1 MRKSYRDDNG
11 EKIYRYSIRKYHFG
25 AASVAVAALMFFA
38 NGVQAQAPAVSP
50 VTASDVVAG
59 PSGNSDGDPQDS
71 DEESPEKTAVVEQ
84 PVELKSAG
92 ESSAPEAK
100 TEEGSQEESE
110 AEVKSPQPETKIDEN
125 AEVPQVTKE
134 KDQEVSAPVADTS
147 AAKSTQSTLEALL
160 ANLTLDSMKALHTE
174 VEEGLAKAKAVLE
187 NPKATQAQVDEQVK
201 LMEDLT
207 RRVKEALSPQV
218 STPPVLEKAG
228 LTNTRLATPE
238 GTVLTPKEA
247 VTKVLEKNPVA
258 STNGEVRTPST
269 KLSKSEVSD
278 NQNKEKLK
286 TISKD
291 LSAYLIQANEITRPE
306 TKKLLEGVE
315 EIVKSIEA
323 SVLQPQL
330 TPAEIEELLKK
341 GKQAE
346 KKLALALTR
355 EKSGKRDLRNSK
367 PMKSGSD
374 FRANPTG
381 LNTKRAYI
389 VQNGDGSDLP
399 AETYLYAMRRGTQDK
414 LYSHDDEKPVEEAL
428 KEAKITVKKD
438 PKVDGDYIWTV
449 TFNTHNHNHQ
459 HALYWFTLPKGHTMG
474 ETLGVTRQ
482 KTGSRSLGGFNLD
495 TGWRNKIKE
504 HLEATEA
511 DYGDA
516 KHHHFTD
523 AFDSV
528 TDVTDSNFIIG
539 STGRVQTTPDD
550 SRSSNAYYYLGPA
563 FHKGRRTADWS
574 TAISDGVKDKAK
586 RNLDGLKE
594 NTDQLYYL
602 KYDGS
607 GIVTISYKTHTDNKY
622 APLYYAAGMRSY
634 EYSSGLQYFMARGLQ
649 EKPNAPTVAP
659 NNDGTVTVTPYL
671 DKDKNKNVDK
681 VELSYTNNRKEKK
694 TVTLERNP
702 KDGTWTSSGN
712 GADGIQI
719 DGDSFSLKAG
729 KVQVGTEVTAKSY
742 FGNSDASDERTQT
755 IRQRTATP
763 TVTAN
768 NDGSVTVTPSGNAD
782 YLTVKYIEESN
793 NQKTEITANKQ
804 GSTWTVTGGT
814 NITIDKS
821 KGTVTIPANSV
832 VDNSIVE
839 AQAQAKAVDEF
850 MSDKAT
856 ATAKNE
862 DRTPPT
868 ISVKDGTTWKQGNS
882 NGELTLLADQVKGEI
897 KLNVKIEDN
906 QGGSGFGEFSVVG
919 DNKTVDYSI
928 SGGSYNGGSTIF
940 SAFGKDSDATALL
953 TLRLNKKTNGEY
965 DYPSTGF
972 TVTIKARDNS
982 PRQNWTTESST
993 PKLLKVIV
1001 KPRDVVSPT
1010 VKLKNPTDSNKESVL
1025 SDSEQ
1030 NAPVVTVFRGA
1041 KFDVPLKVS
1050 DNGENG
1056 TVNLKAESGLPK
1068 GVSLQGDPVVKKT
1081 GATEGHE
1088 ATVNISG
1095 KVAADA
1101 SLGEHVVT
1109 LKVSDDGTGSVDK
1122 GNKATLKFKVKVV
1135 DLEFENRGT
1144 EVNATTRADVLG
1156 LGENSV
1162 DPNNYLRTTDG
1173 ENVHNDSY
1181 FPSGMKFRYLNGKN
1195 LSETVSFDKIGKH
1208 SVKARAYFPDDP
1220 RAKELPTNP
1229 NDLTGDTSQVAG
1241 RGYLERTIEFNVRP
1255 NAPTLTDAQFY
1266 GTAGRRPDV
1275 TVSGLPTD
1283 SQLQNGAS
1291 VTVELYQGDR
1301 KVASKIVSERNGS
1314 TTFSDRDF
1322 SEDLTEGQQVHAVV
1336 KVVGNS
1342 NSYTVNSNNSNS
1354 ATVTGRVA
1362 LNNLAEGKKIVQ
1374 VQDLN
1379 RNGVLSEA
1387 EKNAIK
1393 NAILEANKN
1402 GVLQGKSV
1410 NDINISATGLIT
1422 AVVRDNKVAELQID
1436 PKTGVVTRFAHIRDD
1451 YNISFPSGTNGKI
1464 RPTDPGFEWSADGK
1478 SLIYKFDATAG
1489 DRNAIINTN
1498 DILKKL
1504 TATPKTNKATGQPSL
1519 AVVHGT
1525 DKANGEGN
1533 RDNYRRDGS
1542 TGYFYHNNSSVNM
1555 LDIVDPSNYGGNVQ
1569 VDNTANKLVAVN
1581 RKDINNGN
1589 IVGTTLGSDTISA
1602 ANGAQAITFN
1612 NVVKKADGKSLIV
1625 KQQLYLM
1632 PKYTSDQLLKDRG
1645 TTNADNTNVINV
1657 YFVPVDPTKPDVTRS
1672 TTNNLSTTSAQA
1684 NRLAE
1689 NTSFKNLAKVTD
1701 NYDKDDAT
1709 NATTNTTT
1717 NTVRSKLNM
1726 WVKTGNTKT
1735 LIVENGVEK
1744 TDVITRLK
1752 KEVNPATYEVFA
1764 KTTDASGNKSHG
1776 DNSDGQSLG
1785 FFRVGYNLVARQTI
1799 NVVRGESIS
1808 AGDLKTFI
1816 QVREGNTLQDLPQGA
1831 TVTAAL
1837 ETNSIRNGKEET
1849 KTVEATVNFGENR
1862 TQKVTLTYKV
1872 LNTFPIART
1881 LYDFKNPD
1889 TARSGGSSVYYHNGG
1904 TIPDGMTWIY
1914 KGSDNVEKRG
1924 DDFSTALSKDS
1935 VGSTSYTFGGKYNYG
1950 RFTNSPTTGNLE
1962 YTERVVH
1969 KVFDIT
1975 DSNGVT
1981 VDKGAAL
1988 TVNQAEAAVKK
1999 VDGSDPLPEGTTYEW
2014 VGSTDTNTPGVRTY
2028 KVRVTLPASQ
2038 SGTEAQPAATQAKS
2052 SKTINVT
2059 VRVKPTAPT
2068 VTPNNN
2074 GDVTVTPANE
2084 TTVDKLEV
2092 IYTPADTNHLQ
2103 ENGTVTKTAHE
2114 ATKIVASKGANNK
2127 WMITQGKK
2135 DGVTINGDT
2144 GAITLKDY
2152 IVKDRTSVSS
2162 TDSAQDVLSNRN
2174 QADANNGEQDNPTIG
2189 LNNTLVGVGKT
2200 FDFSLGLSDDGVGVD
2215 DSNIKVTLPTGATGL
2230 TYDSAKKSIKGTL
2243 NTVTKQEV
2251 KVTVLD
2257 KNGNKAEK
2265 TISIAAVKPK
2275 PIYAIKDSAIPNVA
2289 TASKFVEV
2297 PTGVTNP
2304 SVAWKDGQP
2313 TTTTVETTHKT
2324 VTVSAQG
2331 YTSTEVE
2338 VPVTVY
2344 PKVTYRKVGGTE
2356 VKTYHEIVDQPL
2368 TSRLVSGGGTFNPV
2382 TPDYYIAF
2390 EGGAKPEG
2398 TRVEFEGGAPADT
2411 STTAG
2416 ITTKTIKVTY
2426 PNGVGS
2432 VTKEVT
2438 FRTYGNEANY
2448 ETGKNSIETTVG
2460 TEFSK
2465 LTAKKSV
2472 KLSDP
2477 NVPNPDKTFIGW
2489 YRNGDYTPENK
2500 IGKRNENVN
2509 VWYGYTVKDARGDG
2523 TNNYNDQNI
2532 TVNVTVKP
2540 QAPTIATDAFHGKG
2554 ATKPAVTVSNIP
2566 TANQLEENAKVTV
2579 ELYQGGNKVASKE
2592 LSRDEVTNGAG
2603 SVHFDTTNYTSN
2615 LTLGEK
2621 VHAVVKVAGGSG
2633 NTAYDLSSANSN
2645 DVQVTP
2651 QKPTFDA
2658 TTVTSTSRT
2667 LSGTLGGF
2675 DDANKVVEVHLND
2688 EKKTVLSSTDGRV
2701 TITGDKWTAK
2711 LPDNVKLRQSVAK
2724 NGETAKPSGITVENK
2739 VAGTT
2744 ISTTSDAKEVSMGSY
2759 SVTPTIAGS
2768 KHIDITVP
2776 HDAKRVELR
2785 FHNNQETGDK
2795 PNGIT
2800 LVRGAD
2806 GTWHTDATRADN
2818 ATVTDANG
2826 YVGTVTS
2833 IASKSNPAESVI
2845 TIPLNEESNGKKL
2858 HIREEAANGDNT
2870 ATYGKGLG
2878 LRVEYQPEAGQDPMA
2893 AGNWKVANVTNTAP
2907 VLAHKG
2913 TEGTTEAN
2921 RKVYDSGTTLTAD
2934 LLKELVTVTD
2944 AEDNATD
2951 TNNKPYG
2958 SSTIE
2963 IVSGLTETPGK
2974 ATAPGIYTVTL
2985 KATDSQGRESNELT
2999 VYVEV
3004 RKQKDE
3010 NDPTP
3015 KEQTVDNGDTPKAK
3029 DSISNV
3035 ADLPENTRIEWKETP
3050 TTTEKGNHDAV
3061 VVVTYPDGTSEE
3073 VPVTITVKETNI
3085 NGVPEVQP
3093 VLPEFNGGVNGGPET
3108 QEELPKF
3115 NGGVNTPDSPI
3126 HERPDF
3132 AGGVNGELPDPAEL
3146 PKVQLIITKWIDE
3159 NGNELKPADAKA
3171 PSVPG
3176 EANEAYEHG
3185 EIEGYVFVRTET
3197 KGDVVT
3203 HIFRKVSPVRPTS
3216 DSQQRPTTPS
3226 DDTNPRPDTATP
3238 AEVPATQPAEQPSQ
3252 TVEVPTQLPNE
3263 VSETDSS
3270 VSQQQAVLP
3279 NTGTKADRATGAF
3292 GVLSLLGAFGL
3303 LFAKKKKDDEE
3314 EA

>member
-38 NGVQAQAPAVSP
+38 NGVQAQTPAVSP

-59 PSGNSDGDPQDS
+59 LSGNSDGDPQDS
-71 DEESPEKTAVVEQ
+71 DEESPEKKAVVEQ

-201 LMEDLT
+201 LMEDLI
-207 RRVKEALSPQV
+207 RRVREALSPQV

-228 LTNTRLATPE
+228 LTNTRLAAPE

-269 KLSKSEVSD
+269 KLSQSEVSD

-291 LSAYLIQANEITRPE
+291 LSSYLIQANEITRPE

-323 SVLQPQL
+323 SVSQPQL

-355 EKSGKRDLRNSK
+355 ENSGKRDLRNSK
-367 PMKSGSD
+367 PMKQGSD
-374 FRANPTG
+374 LRTTPTA
-381 LNTKRAYI
+381 LTTKRAYI
-389 VQNGDGSDLP
+389 VQNGDGSGLL
-399 AETYLYAMRRGTQDK
+399 AETYLYAMRRGTVDRLPTEDNQVT
-414 LYSHDDEKPVEEAL
+414 VEEGL

-438 PKVDGDYIWTV
+438 PRVEGDYIWTV
-449 TFNTHNHNHQ
+449 TFNEHNKEHQ
-459 HALYWFTLPKGHTMG
+459 NALYWFTMPKGHIMKDA
-474 ETLGVTRQ
+474 LAVTR
-482 KTGSRSLGGFNLD
+482 KTQGSKSYGGGLLNDDWRS
-495 TGWRNKIKE
+495 KIKE
-504 HLEATEA
+504 HLSATEA
-511 DYGDA
+511 DYGNA
-516 KHHHFTD
+516 ENHHFTE

-528 TDVTDSNFIIG
+528 TDVTATNYIIG
-539 STGRVQTTPDD
+539 STQRVQSKPNETQ
-550 SRSSNAYYYLGPA
+550 SSSAYYYLGPT
-563 FHKGRRTADWS
+563 FHKFTRQPMRD
-574 TAISDGVKDKAK
+574 TAISSAIQNKAT
-586 RNLDGLKE
+586 RNIDGLKE
-594 NTDQLYYL
+594 HSDQLYYL
-602 KYDGS
+602 KYNGS
-607 GIVTISYKTHTDNKY
+607 GTVTISYRTHTDNKF
-622 APLYYAAGMRSY
+622 APLYYGAGMRSY
-634 EYSSGLQYFMARGLQ
+634 EFSSGKMYFMVHGLQ
-649 EKPNAPTVAP
+649 EKPNAPTISD
-659 NNDGTVTVTPYL
+659 NNVGTVTVTPNTE
-671 DKDKNKNVDK
+671 KADK
-681 VELSYTNNRKEKK
+681 VEISYIGSDQSKK
-694 TVTLERNP
+694 TATLTRNH
-702 KDGTWTSSGN
+702 KDGTWSSNDNGIEVSGN
-712 GADGIQI
+712 
-719 DGDSFSLKAG
+719 SFTVKKDAV
-729 KVQVGTEVTAKSY
+729 KVGTPVKAKSY
-742 FGNSDASDERTQT
+742 FGNSDSSDETTRDILKQT
-755 IRQRTATP
+755 EKP
-763 TVTAN
+763 TVNALE
-768 NDGSVTVTPSGNAD
+768 DGSVTVTPNGSAN
-782 YLTVKYIEESN
+782 YLRISYTDERN
-793 NQKTEITANKQ
+793 TNKTITANKNE
-804 GSTWTVTGGT
+804 GT
-814 NITIDKS
+814 SIWSVSKDSSSDSSITINSKS
-821 KGTVTIPANSV
+821 GLVTIPATSV
-832 VDNSIVE
+832 ADNTKVKAQARANGEALSVE
-839 AQAQAKAVDEF
+839 AE
-850 MSDKAT
+850 

-868 ISVKDGTTWKQGNS
+868 ISVKDGTTWKQGNT
-882 NGELTLLADQVKGEI
+882 NGELTLLADQVNGEI

-906 QGGSGFGEFSVVG
+906 KGGSGFGEFSVVG
-919 DNKTVDYSI
+919 ENKTVDYSI
-928 SGGSYNGGSTIF
+928 SGGSYNDGSTIF
-940 SAFGKDSDATALL
+940 SGTNYSGKDQDATALL
-953 TLRLNKKTNGEY
+953 TLKLNRKANGEY
-965 DYPSTGF
+965 EYPSTGF

-982 PRQNWTTESST
+982 PRKNWTTATST
-993 PKLLKVIV
+993 PKELTITV
-1001 KPRDVVSPT
+1001 KPKDLLPPKVKFVQPSNNAET
-1010 VKLKNPTDSNKESVL
+1010 VLTENQTSIPE
-1025 SDSEQ
+1025 
-1030 NAPVVTVFRGA
+1030 VTIFRGA
-1041 KFDVPLKVS
+1041 TFNVPLKVS
-1050 DNGENG
+1050 DNGEKGN
-1056 TVNLKAESGLPK
+1056 VNLTVGSGLPS
-1068 GVSLQGDPVVKKT
+1068 GVSLQNGPVVKKT

-1229 NDLTGDTSQVAG
+1229 NDLTGDTSPVAR

-1255 NAPTLTDAQFY
+1255 NTPTLTNTEFY
-1266 GTAGRRPDV
+1266 GTAGRKPEI
-1275 TVSGLPTD
+1275 TVSNLPTTI
-1283 SQLQNGAS
+1283 QLQSGAT
-1291 VTVELYQGDR
+1291 VTVELYQGNT
-1301 KVASKIVSERNGS
+1301 KVASKTVSERNGS
-1314 TTFSDRDF
+1314 TTFSAGDF
-1322 SEDLTEGQQVHAVV
+1322 SSNLTEGQQVHAVV

-1342 NSYTVNSNNSNS
+1342 NSNSYTVNSNSSNS
-1354 ATVTGRVA
+1354 ARVTGRVA

-1393 NAILEANKN
+1393 HAILEANKN

-1451 YNISFPSGTNGKI
+1451 YDVSISDNSKLPN
-1464 RPTDPGFEWSADGK
+1464 RATDPGFEWSSDHK

-1489 DRNAIINTN
+1489 SREGIINTGE
-1498 DILKKL
+1498 ILKKL
-1504 TATPKTNKATGQPSL
+1504 TAIP
-1519 AVVHGT
+1519 
-1525 DKANGEGN
+1525 KANKTAGQASLNPVNGSDKVNGERN
-1533 RDNYRRDGS
+1533 QQNYRRDS
-1542 TGYFYHNNSSVNM
+1542 RTGYFYYNNKPVNIM
-1555 LDIVDPSNYGGNVQ
+1555 DIVNPSNYAGGEQ
-1569 VDNTANKLVAVN
+1569 VDNTANKLVENN
-1581 RKDINNGN
+1581 RRDINNSN
-1589 IVGTTLGSDTISA
+1589 IVGTTLGSETIPA
-1602 ANGAQAITFN
+1602 ANGAASITLS
-1612 NVVKKADGKSLIV
+1612 NVVKGKNGNSLIV
-1625 KQQLYLM
+1625 RKQLYLM
-1632 PKYTSDQLLKDRG
+1632 PKYTNNELLADRG
-1645 TTNADNTNVINV
+1645 TTNAENTNVINV
-1657 YFVPVDPTKPDVTRS
+1657 YFVPVDPTAPQVERS
-1672 TTNNLSTTSAQA
+1672 TSNTLATTSAQA
-1684 NRLAE
+1684 SRLAD
-1689 NTSFKNLAKVTD
+1689 NTSFAGLAKVTD
-1701 NYDKDDAT
+1701 NYDKDDVT
-1709 NATTNTTT
+1709 NPSS
-1717 NTVRSKLNM
+1717 NTVRNKLNM
-1726 WVKTGNTKT
+1726 WVKKGDTKVQ
-1735 LIVENGVEK
+1735 IVENGVEK
-1744 TDVITRLK
+1744 TDVINNLK
-1752 KEVNPATYEVFA
+1752 KEVNSATYEVYA
-1764 KTTDASGNKSHG
+1764 KTTDASGNKSHE
-1776 DNSDGQSLG
+1776 DNSDGASLG

-1808 AGDLKTFI
+1808 TGDLKTFI

-1889 TARSGGSSVYYHNGG
+1889 TARSGDSSVYYHNGG

-1914 KGSDNVEKRG
+1914 KGSDKATKPG
-1924 DDFSTALSKDS
+1924 DGFTAALANDS
-1935 VGSTSYTFGGKYNYG
+1935 VGTTNYEFGGKYNYG

-1962 YTERVVH
+1962 YTEQVVH

-1999 VDGSDPLPEGTTYEW
+1999 VDGSEDLPSGTTYEW
-2014 VGSTDTNTPGVRTY
+2014 VGTPDTNTPGVRTY
-2028 KVRVTLPASQ
+2028 KVRVTLPVSQ
-2038 SGTEAQPAATQAKS
+2038 SGNDAQPAATQVRS
-2052 SKTINVT
+2052 SKTIDVT
-2059 VRVKPTAPT
+2059 VKVKPTAPT
-2068 VTPNNN
+2068 VTPATN

-2084 TTVDKLEV
+2084 TNVNKVEV
-2092 IYTPADTNHLQ
+2092 MYTPADTNRL
-2103 ENGTVTKTAHE
+2103 EDNGNVAKTTHT
-2114 ATKIVASKGANNK
+2114 ATRIVASKGANNK
-2127 WMITQGKK
+2127 WTITKGDKV
-2135 DGVTINGDT
+2135 GVTINGDT

-2174 QADANNGEQDNPTIG
+2174 QADANNGEQDKPTIG

-2230 TYDSAKKSIKGTL
+2230 TYDSATKSIKGTL
-2243 NTVTKQEV
+2243 SSAAKHDVTVR
-2251 KVTVLD
+2251 VLD

-2265 TISIAAVKPK
+2265 IISIAAVKAK
-2275 PIYAIKDSAIPNVA
+2275 PIYAIKDGTIDNVD
-2289 TASKFVEV
+2289 TPSNFVEM
-2297 PTGVTNP
+2297 PKGVTLT
-2304 SVAWKDGQP
+2304 ATWKDGNKP
-2313 TTTTVETTHKT
+2313 TTAAVGNTTKT
-2324 VTVSAQG
+2324 VMVSANG
-2331 YTSTEVE
+2331 YTSTEVD

-2344 PKVTYRKVGGTE
+2344 PTVTLRKVDGKEVTE
-2356 VKTYHEIVDQPL
+2356 YHEIVGQPL
-2368 TSRLVSGGGTFNPV
+2368 TSAVTGTGGRTTTV
-2382 TPDYYIAF
+2382 KPDFY
-2390 EGGAKPEG
+2390 
-2398 TRVEFEGGAPADT
+2398 VEFEGGNKPDGTAITFKDGNPASP

-2416 ITTKTIKVTY
+2416 TTTKTIVVAY
-2426 PNGVGS
+2426 PNGAGTVEK
-2432 VTKEVT
+2432 TVT
-2438 FRTYGNEANY
+2438 FKTYGNEPKY
-2448 ETGKNSIETTVG
+2448 EDGKDSVETIVG
-2460 TEFSK
+2460 SPFEKTS
-2465 LTAKKSV
+2465 ASDYV

-2477 NVPNPDKTFIGW
+2477 KLPNPPRTAIAWGNGYSSSANPVSKVQTTIGM
-2489 YRNGDYTPENK
+2489 RE
-2500 IGKRNENVN
+2500 ENVN
-2509 VWYGYTVKDARGDG
+2509 VYYTSEVAKLRGDG
-2523 TNNYNDQNI
+2523 SYLYTHQDI
-2532 TVNVTVKP
+2532 KVTLTVKP
-2540 QAPTIATDAFHGKG
+2540 QAPRLTANQFQGKAG
-2554 ATKPAVTVSNIP
+2554 TKPEITVSNLPTTAQLTTGSTVKVQLKDADGNVVAEKTVADGTGSTTFTVNDYKRTVDLGQRLTANVVVSGTYQKTEKTDTGTSQVP
-2566 TANQLEENAKVTV
+2566 TAYSLV
-2579 ELYQGGNKVASKE
+2579 
-2592 LSRDEVTNGAG
+2592 
-2603 SVHFDTTNYTSN
+2603 SN
-2615 LTLGEK
+2615 
-2621 VHAVVKVAGGSG
+2621 
-2633 NTAYDLSSANSN
+2633 NSN
-2645 DVQVTP
+2645 SEQVTP
-2651 QKPTFDA
+2651 QKPTFDTA
-2658 TTVTSTSRT
+2658 TVTSTSRT

-2675 DDANKVVEVHLND
+2675 DAPNKVVEVHLND
-2688 EKKTVLSSTDGRV
+2688 ENNTVLSSARTGEV

-2711 LPDNVKLRQSVAK
+2711 LPDTVKLRQSVAK

-2739 VAGTT
+2739 VAGMT
-2744 ISTTSDAKEVSMGSY
+2744 ISTTSDEKEVAMGAY
-2759 SVTPTIAGS
+2759 SVSPAIAGS

-2785 FHNNQETGDK
+2785 FHNSVETGDK
-2795 PNGIT
+2795 PNSIT

-2818 ATVTDANG
+2818 TTVTDASG
-2826 YVGTVTS
+2826 YVGTITATPS
-2833 IASKSNPAESVI
+2833 ATNPAESII

-2878 LRVEYQPEAGQDPMA
+2878 LRVEYQPEAGQDPTA

-2907 VLAHKG
+2907 VLAHRG

-2921 RKVYDSGTTLTAD
+2921 RKVYESGTTLTAD
-2934 LLKELVTVTD
+2934 LLKDLVTVTD

-2951 TNNKPYG
+2951 ANNKPYG

-2985 KATDSQGRESNELT
+2985 KTTDSQGRESNELT
-2999 VYVEV
+2999 LYVEV
-3004 RKQKDE
+3004 RKQRD
-3010 NDPTP
+3010 DYTPTAT
-3015 KEQTVDNGDTPKAK
+3015 ETTVEHNAQPKAE
-3029 DSISNV
+3029 DSIGNKD
-3035 ADLPENTRIEWKETP
+3035 ALPAGTSYAWKPDATP
-3050 TTTEKGNHDAV
+3050 DTGTHGAKKGKV
-3061 VVVTYPDGTSEE
+3061 IVTYPDTSTDE
-3073 VPVTITVKETNI
+3073 VDVVVNVTPQSA
-3085 NGVPEVQP
+3085 GA
-3093 VLPEFNGGVNGGPET
+3093 
-3108 QEELPKF
+3108 
-3115 NGGVNTPDSPI
+3115 TPT
-3126 HERPDF
+3126 
-3132 AGGVNGELPDPAEL
+3132 A
-3146 PKVQLIITKWIDE
+3146 
-3159 NGNELKPADAKA
+3159 
-3171 PSVPG
+3171 
-3176 EANEAYEHG
+3176 
-3185 EIEGYVFVRTET
+3185 TET
-3197 KGDVVT
+3197 
-3203 HIFRKVSPVRPTS
+3203 
-3216 DSQQRPTTPS
+3216 
-3226 DDTNPRPDTATP
+3226 
-3238 AEVPATQPAEQPSQ
+3238 
-3252 TVEVPTQLPNE
+3252 TVEHNAQP
-3263 VSETDSS
+3263 
-3270 VSQQQAVLP
+3270 
-3279 NTGTKADRATGAF
+3279 KA
-3292 GVLSLLGAFGL
+3292 
-3303 LFAKKKKDDEE
+3303 
-3314 EA
+3314 

>member
-71 DEESPEKTAVVEQ
+71 DEENPEKTAVVEQ
-84 PVELKSAG
+84 PVDLKSAG
-92 ESSAPEAK
+92 ESSTPEAK
-100 TEEGSQEESE
+100 AEEGSQEESE
-110 AEVKSPQPETKIDEN
+110 AEVKSPQPETKIDDKEE
-125 AEVPQVTKE
+125 APQVAKE

-160 ANLTLDSMKALHTE
+160 ANLTLDSMKALHIE

-187 NPKATQAQVDEQVK
+187 NPKATQAQVDEQVR

-228 LTNTRLATPE
+228 LTNTRLAAPE
-238 GTVLTPKEA
+238 GAVLTPKEA

-286 TISKD
+286 TISRD
-291 LSAYLIQANEITRPE
+291 LSAYLTQANEITRPE

-346 KKLALALTR
+346 RKLALAVTR
-355 EKSGKRDLRNSK
+355 EKSGKRAVLNGTR
-367 PMKSGSD
+367 MAEGSD
-374 FRANPTG
+374 FRANTTG

-389 VQNGDGSDLP
+389 VQNGDGSNLP
-399 AETYLYAMRRGTQDK
+399 AETYLYAMNRRTSDK
-414 LYSHDDEKPVEEAL
+414 PMEGNLVPVSDAVD
-428 KEAKITVKKD
+428 EAKV
-438 PKVDGDYIWTV
+438 TV
-449 TFNTHNHNHQ
+449 TNLGNGNFKWDFVFNSKQKDHQ
-459 HALYWFTLPKGHTMG
+459 NAFYWFTLPKGHTIT
-474 ETLGVTRQ
+474 ETLAATRTNGGHTKSFVAGKGSFNQ
-482 KTGSRSLGGFNLD
+482 EWGGKTKDAIASGDATYGPASGKDGGFD
-495 TGWRNKIKE
+495 RNFGSI
-504 HLEATEA
+504 
-511 DYGDA
+511 D
-516 KHHHFTD
+516 
-523 AFDSV
+523 
-528 TDVTDSNFIIG
+528 DVTNTNFIA
-539 STGRVQTTPDD
+539 RVGASQRTD
-550 SRSSNAYYYLGPA
+550 SLPTDTRSSDGYYYLGPTITR
-563 FHKGRRTADWS
+563 FKQWQSGTGV
-574 TAISDGVKDKAK
+574 SDEFYKKSERIIG
-586 RNLDGLKE
+586 GLKQK
-594 NTDQLYYL
+594 TDLLYYFTL
-602 KYDGS
+602 NTGK
-607 GIVTISYKTHTDNKY
+607 VQLSYITHTDTPY
-622 APLYYAAGMRSY
+622 APIYYGTGMRSL
-634 EYSSGLQYFMARGLQ
+634 EHNEAFMYFMARGLQ
-649 EKPNAPTVAP
+649 EKPNAPTISD
-659 NNDGTVTVTPYL
+659 NNVGTVTVTPNTE
-671 DKDKNKNVDK
+671 KADK
-681 VELSYTNNRKEKK
+681 VEISYIGSDQSKK
-694 TVTLERNP
+694 TATLTRNH
-702 KDGTWTSSGN
+702 KDGTWSSNDNGIEVSGN
-712 GADGIQI
+712 
-719 DGDSFSLKAG
+719 SFTVKKDAV
-729 KVQVGTEVTAKSY
+729 KVGTPVKAKSY
-742 FGNSDASDERTQT
+742 FGNSDSSDETTRDILKQT
-755 IRQRTATP
+755 EKP
-763 TVTAN
+763 TVNALE
-768 NDGSVTVTPSGNAD
+768 DGSVTVTPNGSAN
-782 YLTVKYIEESN
+782 YLRISYTDERNTNKTITV
-793 NQKTEITANKQ
+793 NKNE
-804 GSTWTVTGGT
+804 GT
-814 NITIDKS
+814 SIWSVSKDSSSDSSITINSKS
-821 KGTVTIPANSV
+821 GLVTIPATSV
-832 VDNSIVE
+832 ADNTKVK
-839 AQAQAKAVDEF
+839 AQAQARANGEALSVEVE
-850 MSDKAT
+850 

-868 ISVKDGTTWKQGNS
+868 ISVKDGTTWKQGNT
-882 NGELTLLADQVKGEI
+882 NGELTLLADQVNGEI

-906 QGGSGFGEFSVVG
+906 QGGKGFGEFSVRG

-993 PKLLKVIV
+993 PKELTITV
-1001 KPRDVVSPT
+1001 KPKDLLPPKVKFVQPSNNAET
-1010 VKLKNPTDSNKESVL
+1010 VLTENQTSIPE
-1025 SDSEQ
+1025 
-1030 NAPVVTVFRGA
+1030 VTIFRGA
-1041 KFDVPLKVS
+1041 TFNVPLKVS
-1050 DNGENG
+1050 DNGEKGN
-1056 TVNLKAESGLPK
+1056 VNLTVGSGLPS
-1068 GVSLQGDPVVKKT
+1068 GVSLQNGPVVKKT

-1229 NDLTGDTSQVAG
+1229 NDLTGDTSPVAR

-1255 NAPTLTDAQFY
+1255 NTPTLTNTEFY
-1266 GTAGRRPDV
+1266 GTAGRKPEI
-1275 TVSGLPTD
+1275 TVSNLPTTI
-1283 SQLQNGAS
+1283 QLQSGAT
-1291 VTVELYQGDR
+1291 VTVELYQGNT
-1301 KVASKIVSERNGS
+1301 KVASKTVSERNGS
-1314 TTFSDRDF
+1314 TTFSAGDF
-1322 SEDLTEGQQVHAVV
+1322 SSNLTEGQQVHAVV

-1342 NSYTVNSNNSNS
+1342 NSNSYTVNSNSSNS
-1354 ATVTGRVA
+1354 ARVTGRVA

-1393 NAILEANKN
+1393 HAILEANKN

-1451 YNISFPSGTNGKI
+1451 YDVSISDNSKLPN
-1464 RPTDPGFEWSADGK
+1464 RATDPGFEWSSDHK

-1489 DRNAIINTN
+1489 SREGIINTGE
-1498 DILKKL
+1498 ILKKL
-1504 TATPKTNKATGQPSL
+1504 TAIP
-1519 AVVHGT
+1519 
-1525 DKANGEGN
+1525 KANKTAGQASLNPVNGSDKVNGERN
-1533 RDNYRRDGS
+1533 QQNYRRDS
-1542 TGYFYHNNSSVNM
+1542 RTGYFYYNNKPVNIM
-1555 LDIVDPSNYGGNVQ
+1555 DIVNPSNYAGGEQ
-1569 VDNTANKLVAVN
+1569 VDNTANKLVENN
-1581 RKDINNGN
+1581 RRDINNSN
-1589 IVGTTLGSDTISA
+1589 IVGTTLGSETIPA
-1602 ANGAQAITFN
+1602 ANGAASITLS
-1612 NVVKKADGKSLIV
+1612 NVVKGKNGNSLIV
-1625 KQQLYLM
+1625 RKQLYLM
-1632 PKYTSDQLLKDRG
+1632 PKYTNNELLADRG
-1645 TTNADNTNVINV
+1645 TTNAENTNVINV
-1657 YFVPVDPTKPDVTRS
+1657 YFVPVDPTAPQVERS
-1672 TTNNLSTTSAQA
+1672 TSNTLATTSAQA
-1684 NRLAE
+1684 SRLAD
-1689 NTSFKNLAKVTD
+1689 NTSFAGLAKVTD
-1701 NYDKDDAT
+1701 NYDKDDVT
-1709 NATTNTTT
+1709 NPSS
-1717 NTVRSKLNM
+1717 NTVRNKLNM
-1726 WVKTGNTKT
+1726 WVKKDDTKVQ
-1735 LIVENGVEK
+1735 IVENGVEK
-1744 TDVITRLK
+1744 TDVINNLK
-1752 KEVNPATYEVFA
+1752 KEVNSATYEVYA
-1764 KTTDASGNKSHG
+1764 KTTDASGNKSHE
-1776 DNSDGQSLG
+1776 DNSDGASLG

-1808 AGDLKTFI
+1808 TGDLKTFI

-1889 TARSGGSSVYYHNGG
+1889 TARSGDSSVYYHNGG

-1914 KGSDNVEKRG
+1914 KGSDKATKPG
-1924 DDFSTALSKDS
+1924 DGFTAALANDS
-1935 VGSTSYTFGGKYNYG
+1935 VGTTNYEFGGKYNYG

-1962 YTERVVH
+1962 YTEQVVH

-1999 VDGSDPLPEGTTYEW
+1999 VDGSEDLPSGTTYEW
-2014 VGSTDTNTPGVRTY
+2014 VGTPDTNTPGVRTY
-2028 KVRVTLPASQ
+2028 KVRVTLPVSQ
-2038 SGTEAQPAATQAKS
+2038 SGNDAQPAATQVRS
-2052 SKTINVT
+2052 SKTIDVT
-2059 VRVKPTAPT
+2059 VKVKPTAPT
-2068 VTPNNN
+2068 VTPATN

-2084 TTVDKLEV
+2084 TNVNKVEV
-2092 IYTPADTNHLQ
+2092 MYTPADTNRL
-2103 ENGTVTKTAHE
+2103 EDNGNVAKTTHT
-2114 ATKIVASKGANNK
+2114 ATRIVASKGANNK
-2127 WMITQGKK
+2127 WTITKGDKV
-2135 DGVTINGDT
+2135 GVTINGDT

-2174 QADANNGEQDNPTIG
+2174 QADANNGEQDKPTIG

-2230 TYDSAKKSIKGTL
+2230 TYDSATKSIKGTL
-2243 NTVTKQEV
+2243 SSAAKHDVTVR
-2251 KVTVLD
+2251 VLD

-2265 TISIAAVKPK
+2265 IISIAAVKAK
-2275 PIYAIKDSAIPNVA
+2275 PIYAIKDGTIDNVD
-2289 TASKFVEV
+2289 TPSNFVEM
-2297 PTGVTNP
+2297 PKGVTLT
-2304 SVAWKDGQP
+2304 ATWKDGNKP
-2313 TTTTVETTHKT
+2313 TTAAVGNTTKT
-2324 VTVSAQG
+2324 VMVSANG
-2331 YTSTEVE
+2331 YTSTEVD

-2344 PKVTYRKVGGTE
+2344 PTVTLRKVDGKEVTE
-2356 VKTYHEIVDQPL
+2356 YHEIVGQPL
-2368 TSRLVSGGGTFNPV
+2368 TSAVTGTGGRTTTV
-2382 TPDYYIAF
+2382 KPDFY
-2390 EGGAKPEG
+2390 
-2398 TRVEFEGGAPADT
+2398 VEFEGGNKPDGTAITFKDGNPASP

-2416 ITTKTIKVTY
+2416 TTTKTIVVAY
-2426 PNGVGS
+2426 PNGAGTVEK
-2432 VTKEVT
+2432 TVT
-2438 FRTYGNEANY
+2438 FKTYGNEPKY
-2448 ETGKNSIETTVG
+2448 EDGKDSVETIVG
-2460 TEFSK
+2460 SPFEKTS
-2465 LTAKKSV
+2465 ASDYV

-2477 NVPNPDKTFIGW
+2477 KLPNPPRTAIAWGNGYSSSANPVSKVQTTIGM
-2489 YRNGDYTPENK
+2489 RE
-2500 IGKRNENVN
+2500 ENVN
-2509 VWYGYTVKDARGDG
+2509 VYYTSEVAKLRGDG
-2523 TNNYNDQNI
+2523 SYLYTHQDI
-2532 TVNVTVKP
+2532 KVTLTVKP
-2540 QAPTIATDAFHGKG
+2540 QAPRLTANQFQGKAG
-2554 ATKPAVTVSNIP
+2554 TKPEITVSNLPTTAQLTTGSTVKVQLKDADGNVVAEKTVADGTGSTTFTVNDYKRTVDLGQRLTANVVVSGTYQKTEKTDTGTSQVP
-2566 TANQLEENAKVTV
+2566 TAYSLV
-2579 ELYQGGNKVASKE
+2579 
-2592 LSRDEVTNGAG
+2592 
-2603 SVHFDTTNYTSN
+2603 SN
-2615 LTLGEK
+2615 
-2621 VHAVVKVAGGSG
+2621 
-2633 NTAYDLSSANSN
+2633 NSN
-2645 DVQVTP
+2645 SEQVTP
-2651 QKPTFDA
+2651 QKPTFDTA
-2658 TTVTSTSRT
+2658 TVTSTSRT

-2675 DDANKVVEVHLND
+2675 DAPNKVVEVHLND
-2688 EKKTVLSSTDGRV
+2688 ENNTVLSSARTGEV

-2711 LPDNVKLRQSVAK
+2711 LPDTVKLRQSVAK

-2739 VAGTT
+2739 VAGMT
-2744 ISTTSDAKEVSMGSY
+2744 ISTTSDEKEVAMGAY
-2759 SVTPTIAGS
+2759 SVSPAIAGS

-2785 FHNNQETGDK
+2785 FHNSVETGDK
-2795 PNGIT
+2795 PNSIT

-2818 ATVTDANG
+2818 TTVTDASG
-2826 YVGTVTS
+2826 YVGTITATPS
-2833 IASKSNPAESVI
+2833 ATNPAESII

-2878 LRVEYQPEAGQDPMA
+2878 LRVEYQPEAGQDPTA

-2907 VLAHKG
+2907 VLAHRG

-2921 RKVYDSGTTLTAD
+2921 RKVYESGTTLTAD
-2934 LLKELVTVTD
+2934 LLKDLVTVTD

-2951 TNNKPYG
+2951 ANNKPYG

-2985 KATDSQGRESNELT
+2985 KTTDSQGRESNELT
-2999 VYVEV
+2999 LYVEV
-3004 RKQKDE
+3004 RKQRD
-3010 NDPTP
+3010 DY
-3015 KEQTVDNGDTPKAK
+3015 
-3029 DSISNV
+3029 
-3035 ADLPENTRIEWKETP
+3035 TP
-3050 TTTEKGNHDAV
+3050 T
-3061 VVVTYPDGTSEE
+3061 
-3073 VPVTITVKETNI
+3073 
-3085 NGVPEVQP
+3085 
-3093 VLPEFNGGVNGGPET
+3093 
-3108 QEELPKF
+3108 
-3115 NGGVNTPDSPI
+3115 
-3126 HERPDF
+3126 
-3132 AGGVNGELPDPAEL
+3132 
-3146 PKVQLIITKWIDE
+3146 
-3159 NGNELKPADAKA
+3159 
-3171 PSVPG
+3171 
-3176 EANEAYEHG
+3176 
-3185 EIEGYVFVRTET
+3185 
-3197 KGDVVT
+3197 
-3203 HIFRKVSPVRPTS
+3203 
-3216 DSQQRPTTPS
+3216 
-3226 DDTNPRPDTATP
+3226 AT
-3238 AEVPATQPAEQPSQ
+3238 
-3252 TVEVPTQLPNE
+3252 
-3263 VSETDSS
+3263 
-3270 VSQQQAVLP
+3270 
-3279 NTGTKADRATGAF
+3279 
-3292 GVLSLLGAFGL
+3292 
-3303 LFAKKKKDDEE
+3303 
-3314 EA
+3314 